1 MGGLQINRGWNFGA
15 YCEKDTVRNS
25 QTNRHLAVVELHHKR
40 IIAEGHV
47 VPIISMND
55 SGAPRRKE
63 IDYFSRK
70 SLLLHQFSN
79 FDPACHLASTSST
92 SRDAVFGWLRDGGTA
107 LFGSFSGSILNSRDP
122 ASNSFK
128 A

>member
-1 MGGLQINRGWNFGA
+1 MGGLQINGRWNFGPC
-15 YCEKDTVRNS
+15 CEKDTVRNS
-25 QTNRHLAVVELHHKR
+25 QTNRHLAIVESHHER

-55 SGAPRRKE
+55 SGALRRKE
-63 IDYFSRK
+63 IDYFSRE

-107 LFGSFSGSILNSRDP
+107 FFGSFSASILNSRAA